1 MPDVND
7 DAPAQTG
14 QRATAESIE
23 RGGGGLDVDALL
35 ARVRSATTP
44 PGTGR
49 QAPTEAAVTVGTP
62 APESRGDGDTAGAA
76 ATAAPP
82 EQGADSGSGAGAGGP
97 GSGTASGV
105 RSEGS
110 SPGTAS
116 GGSVGTASGGSVG
129 TASGGSVSTA
139 SGGSTGAASGGSA
152 GTASRRSTGTASGG
166 TDTESPGSGGASVPL
181 LRRADRADALRD
193 VDALAAAIA
202 SAAAPYVPDGH
213 LPLDADFFDAG
224 GSSVGAVELVAE
236 LERLLG
242 TEVALDDVFADARPR
257 SLARRWLSAT
267 GPGTALAT
275 PVAPEAP
282 VTETSP
288 AAQSAPVDGRAAA
301 GATRLGGPAPGRPAT
316 PANAG
321 AVAASTRPVTSADGR
336 AVPVTTRP
344 AASADE
350 RTVAT
355 TTVPAAPGGGRTAA
369 TTTRP
374 AAHGSVTATLT
385 TCEGTSP
392 GTFEGTSPGT
402 SEYTRPATSAGPRT
416 EPPARALPAVA
427 PRPLP
432 VPSPRTPPFTAATRE
447 PDGRAAAF
455 ATARSED
462 LDQILADLALADRL
476 PWTGAPE
483 PLPPRRVLLTGAT
496 GFLGGHMLLDL
507 LRHTDA
513 HVHCLV
519 RAADEE
525 SATARLGEHL
535 RSYRLPWSSE
545 VRRRVTVLPGDIRS
559 PRLGLSDELWDT
571 LAHELDSV
579 VGVAAAV
586 DFLRGYQSLRRSN
599 VLGALTLAELAATG
613 RPKPLHHISSIAVF
627 NEVGIASMGEDD
639 PLARIDRLVSGYD
652 QSKWAAEVALR
663 RARDHGLVVTA
674 LRPGGIG
681 GHTRTGAYNPQD
693 LSSGLISAFGR
704 FRTVPAFRHL
714 NAAPVDWVSR
724 VAVAAV
730 CDPDAWGHD
739 YNLTGVPNTL
749 DDVVR
754 DMALGGMHV
763 RVQGWDE
770 WRADTLARLDAEP
783 MPELAFL
790 GRVLRSPTAL
800 KLCEATLTGPAATD
814 DRTTAL
820 VETLALPGAARYDA
834 RAQLSTFERLAE
846 DGLARLPGKDDQPYL
861 WFAETTEGSV
871 GPVGAQPE
879 VPCSMALTLSI
890 ASMYQLVKERRV
902 DVAGTLTCTA
912 LHPEPLTVDH
922 GDLWVR
928 PEEGIPQE
936 HGMRHQLLRYRLSLR
951 DADGGRWWL
960 EGHKYA
966 RARRDVWR
974 QARAL
979 SVEIGREGEPA
990 TLAGEMV
997 VPADRYV
1004 RDQIDGIKVDPRL
1017 TGPEKRAAKLT
1028 WLAWFG
1034 AEVGRG
1040 LLGPFARAAAD
1051 LLDLR
1056 RTPTLTEHKR

>member
-23 RGGGGLDVDALL
+23 RGGSGLDVDALL

-44 PGTGR
+44 PGTGPH
-49 QAPTEAAVTVGTP
+49 APAEAAVAMGVP
-62 APESRGDGDTAGAA
+62 APESRGDGDTAGA
-76 ATAAPP
+76 
-82 EQGADSGSGAGAGGP
+82 DFGSGAGAGGP
-97 GSGTASGV
+97 GSGTASGA
-105 RSEGS
+105 RSRGT
-110 SPGTAS
+110 SPGTTS
-116 GGSVGTASGGSVG
+116 DGG
-129 TASGGSVSTA
+129 
-139 SGGSTGAASGGSA
+139 A
-152 GTASRRSTGTASGG
+152 GTASRRSADTASTS
-166 TDTESPGSGGASVPL
+166 TDTESPGTGRAPGTGRTPGPAS
-181 LRRADRADALRD
+181 LRPDGADALRD
-193 VDALAAAIA
+193 VEALAAAIA
-202 SAAAPYVPDGH
+202 AAAAPYVPDGH

-236 LERLLG
+236 LERMLR
-242 TEVALDDVFADARPR
+242 TEVGLDDVFADARPR
-257 SLARRWLSAT
+257 SLARRWLSAN
-267 GPGTALAT
+267 GAGTVLAIPIT
-275 PVAPEAP
+275 PEDPVAG
-282 VTETSP
+282 TSP
-288 AAQSAPVDGRAAA
+288 AAPSTPAGGKADAGVTRPSAP
-301 GATRLGGPAPGRPAT
+301 ATGSP
-316 PANAG
+316 
-321 AVAASTRPVTSADGR
+321 TSADGR
-336 AVPVTTRP
+336 AVAVTTHP
-344 AASADE
+344 ATHADE
-350 RTVAT
+350 RTAVAT
-355 TTVPAAPGGGRTAA
+355 TGPAISEGASPAP
-369 TTTRP
+369 P
-374 AAHGSVTATLT
+374 
-385 TCEGTSP
+385 
-392 GTFEGTSPGT
+392 
-402 SEYTRPATSAGPRT
+402 AGPRLACT
-416 EPPARALPAVA
+416 ARALPAVVA
-427 PRPLP
+427 RPLR
-432 VPSPRTPPFTAATRE
+432 VPSPRTPPVSASAPE

-483 PLPPRRVLLTGAT
+483 PLPPRRILLTGAT

-525 SATARLGEHL
+525 TATARLGEQL

-571 LAHELDSV
+571 LADELDSV

-627 NEVGIASMGEDD
+627 NEVGIASIGEDD
-639 PLARIDRLVSGYD
+639 PLARVDRLVSGYD
-652 QSKWAAEVALR
+652 QSKWVAEVALR

-681 GHTRTGAYNPQD
+681 GHTRTGAHNPQD

-730 CDPDAWGHD
+730 CDPDAWGYD

-770 WRADTLARLDAEP
+770 WRGDTLDRLDAEP
-783 MPELAFL
+783 VPELAFL

-814 DRTTAL
+814 DRTAAL
-820 VETLALPGAARYDA
+820 VESLGLPGAARYDA
-834 RAQLSTFERLAE
+834 RAQLGTFERLAE
-846 DGLARLPGKDDQPYL
+846 DGLARLPGKDDHPYL
-861 WFAETTEGSV
+861 WFAETAEGSV
-871 GPVGAQPE
+871 GPVGAPPD

-912 LHPEPLTVDH
+912 LHPEPLTVEL

-979 SVEIGREGEPA
+979 TVEIGREGEPA

-1017 TGPEKRAAKLT
+1017 TGREKRAAKLT